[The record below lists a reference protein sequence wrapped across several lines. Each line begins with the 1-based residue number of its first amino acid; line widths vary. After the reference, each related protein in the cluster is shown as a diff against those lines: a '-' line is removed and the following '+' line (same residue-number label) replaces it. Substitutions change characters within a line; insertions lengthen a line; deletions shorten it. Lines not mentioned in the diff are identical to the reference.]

1 MRDYDEVVEIVYAW
15 QQPEPASGIPA
26 RDLPDEDLLRE
37 LAAIHRT
44 RHDTLRHG
52 SDQSLSHHTA
62 RMIELEA
69 DYLRRHP
76 TREPDPARLRP
87 AHDHDDLA

>member
-1 MRDYDEVVEIVYAW
+1 MRDYDEVVEVVYAW
-15 QQPEPASGIPA
+15 QQPEPAGGVPA

-52 SDQSLSHHTA
+52 SDQALAHHTE

-76 TREPDPARLRP
+76 TREIDPSRLRPDPA
-87 AHDHDDLA
+87 A

>member
-15 QQPEPASGIPA
+15 QQPEPTGGIPA
-26 RDLPDEDLLRE
+26 RDLPHEDLLRE

-44 RHDTLRHG
+44 RNETLRHG

-62 RMIELEA
+62 RLLELET
-69 DYLRRHP
+69 DYLRRFP
-76 TREPDPARLRP
+76 TREVDPNRLRP
-87 AHDHDDLA
+87 NPT